1 MARLLIVALVLAGC
15 AALFASYLLTRP
27 LAISDTEYLLIERG
41 DSISS
46 LTEKLAQE
54 DWLVLPKVMF
64 QAYGRATLTRGHIK
78 AGEYQVDLG
87 MTPLELLT
95 LLRSGNVIQRTVTFP
110 EGWTV
115 SQWLEHLSSTEHLIE
130 NDQTAA
136 ERILSDLREWEG
148 RLYPDTYAYTRGES
162 SVDILNR
169 AKHKMDQVLVQ
180 IWASRTADAAVTS
193 AEEALILASVIEKE
207 TGYEP
212 DRPLVASVFNNRLAR
227 GMKLQSDPTVIYGLA
242 DFDGDLR
249 RRHLKLVHPH
259 NTYVHKG
266 LPAGPICNPGLA
278 SLKAAVDPPAS
289 PYYYFVAQGDGRS
302 YFSTNLDEHRRAVN
316 QYQKTGRVEA
326 YRSTPAVD
334 TNLSIP

>member
-1 MARLLIVALVLAGC
+1 LIVALVLVGTV
-15 AALFASYLLTRP
+15 ALSASYVLTRP
-27 LAISDTEYLLIERG
+27 LNISDTEYLLIKRG
-41 DSISS
+41 DSLGS
-46 LTEKLAQE
+46 LAGMLTREGWLASPQ
-54 DWLVLPKVMF
+54 VMF
-64 QAYGRATLTRGHIK
+64 QAYGRMTLARGHIK
-78 AGEYQVDLG
+78 AGEYQVDPG

-95 LLRSGNVIQRTVTFP
+95 LVRSGNVVQRTVTFP

-115 SQWLEHLSSTEHLIE
+115 SQWLEHLSNNELLIE
-130 NDQTAA
+130 NDQAVA
-136 ERILSDLREWEG
+136 ESILSDLSKWEG

-169 AKHKMDQVLVQ
+169 AKQKMNQMLVE
-180 IWASRTADAAVTS
+180 IWASRSVEAAVTS

-212 DRPLVASVFNNRLAR
+212 DRPLVASVFNNRLIR

-242 DFDGDLR
+242 NFDGDLR
-249 RRHLKLVHPH
+249 RRHLKLDHPY

-302 YFSTNLDEHRRAVN
+302 YFSTNLDEHRKAVN
-316 QYQKTGRVEA
+316 QYQKTGRVKD
-326 YRSTPAVD
+326 YRSAPAAD
-334 TNLSIP
+334 SN